1 MTSLLQEGDFAAF
14 PELTTVAQLLAGQE
28 EALHLAAERCETL
41 YECSTHCTVEES
53 EFGEEAT
60 LLHSLLWSKLAPK
73 YFLVTLL
80 IHPLQGFSLVEE
92 A

>member
-1 MTSLLQEGDFAAF
+1 MTAGGGLRSL

-73 YFLVTLL
+73 YFLVTRTLL
-80 IHPLQGFSLVEE
+80 IHHLQDFCLVEE
-92 A
+92 G